1 MRCRIRRSRLHA
13 PAECNLSVLA
23 ACTYSA
29 HFVARLHRIRSER
42 SLMAVGSTSDCC
54 MGAVVQ

>member
-1 MRCRIRRSRLHA
+1 MRRSIRRSRLHA

-29 HFVARLHRIRSER
+29 HFVPRLHRMRSER
-42 SLMAVGSTSDCC
+42 SRMAVGSTSDCC
-54 MGAVVQ
+54 LGAVVQ